1 MTARPRQEPL
11 RVATRL
17 ATWADYGIAVALTVR
32 RWLPLP
38 ANRPAHAFEPALVPA
53 VAGARRYRPSW
64 HEPVPHIQPWY
75 VRPLEVVMLCLS
87 FFLAAHLVGGGTPE
101 ARAPQISIAFLPSVP
116 SAAAASPSQV
126 IEVRP
131 TAAAAGTPAAAPA
144 VAASPDAEPAPAQAP
159 RTADAAASDVH
170 EAAAP
175 SEPPAAASAPAETP
189 AAEAAPPP
197 PPPAV
202 APPVAKAAPLTYAQV
217 IALAIEAGWPA
228 ELADAVARVAWC
240 ESRFRPDAEGYGT
253 YGLMQVVPL
262 WLEYAGFSFEQW
274 SDPLVNLKAA
284 LAAFRYSETSG
295 HAPWSA
301 WSCKPDAITIP

>member
-1 MTARPRQEPL
+1 M

-17 ATWADYGIAVALTVR
+17 ATWADYGIAVALTVCR
-32 RWLPLP
+32 SFPLP
-38 ANRPAHAFEPALVPA
+38 AKRPLQPLQPAFAQAAPARAHS
-53 VAGARRYRPSW
+53 YRPSW

-75 VRPLEVVMLCLS
+75 VRPLEVLMLCLS

-116 SAAAASPSQV
+116 GAAAAPPSRV

-131 TAAAAGTPAAAPA
+131 TAAAVETPAPALAA
-144 VAASPDAEPAPAQAP
+144 AASPGAEPVPAQAP
-159 RTADAAASDVH
+159 QTTDAAASSARD
-170 EAAAP
+170 AA
-175 SEPPAAASAPAETP
+175 APAETP
-189 AAEAAPPP
+189 APADEPEPTPASTPAAEAPAPPP
-197 PPPAV
+197 PAPAV

-217 IALAIEAGWPA
+217 IALAIQAGWPA

-240 ESRFRPDAEGYGT
+240 ESRFRPDAQGYGT

-284 LAAFRYSETSG
+284 LAAFRYSEARG